1 MSIFKKRWV
10 NSVLLENEKEAV
22 LIARGE
28 GLPDVNPDM
37 GDIYPVDVVLPK
49 KRSFREALR
58 KVSEFSRM
66 GLYSMIIKKED

>member
-1 MSIFKKRWV
+1 MLFKKKWV

-28 GLPDVNPDM
+28 GLPGVNPDM
-37 GDIYPVDVVLPK
+37 DCYPVDVVLPK
-49 KRSFREALR
+49 KRTFREALK
-58 KVSEFSRM
+58 KVADYSKM